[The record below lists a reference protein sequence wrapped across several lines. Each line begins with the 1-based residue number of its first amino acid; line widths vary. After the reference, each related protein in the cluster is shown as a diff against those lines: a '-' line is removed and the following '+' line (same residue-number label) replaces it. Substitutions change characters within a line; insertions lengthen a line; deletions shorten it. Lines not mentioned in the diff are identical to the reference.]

1 MDFDVMTAISN
12 VGFPIACC
20 LFMIYNNNK
29 SVKENNE
36 TIKEMSKLIS
46 ENTAVM
52 KDLSNLITHF
62 ITGASKNE

>member
-1 MDFDVMTAISN
+1 MTAISN

-36 TIKEMSKLIS
+36 TIKEMNVLIS

-62 ITGASKNE
+62 ITGGSKDE